1 MDIDARISDFV
12 AAHLAARG
20 LAPLCLV
27 CDRDRG
33 AILAADGDDLVV
45 VLLEFDPSA
54 DRRHGPGLRVDRVT
68 VLCAGGE
75 PAALDHEE
83 ALARW
88 PRDS

>member
-33 AILAADGDDLVV
+33 AILAADGEDLVV
-45 VLLEFDPSA
+45 VLLDCEPSGSA
-54 DRRHGPGLRVDRVT
+54 RPRTGLRLERLSVR
-68 VLCAGGE
+68 CAGGV
-75 PAALDHEE
+75 PVALDHEE